1 MQNIVREILTFASI
15 SIISEITLAIEATTT
30 LNALAIISTWLISAW
45 ICYRKNIICM
55 MTAFLSTPFSMAY
68 NLRIVGPC
76 KEDYTHI
83 QNHPCRLEYTDH
95 HSNMDFEHKDLL

>member
-1 MQNIVREILTFASI
+1 
-15 SIISEITLAIEATTT
+15 
-30 LNALAIISTWLISAW
+30 
-45 ICYRKNIICM
+45 

-95 HSNMDFEHKDLL
+95 HSNMDFEHKDLLWKQMLKYYRTLNEAMSQ